1 MYFLRLV
8 LFGGSRTGK
17 LFAIWRQRT
26 GKLFAISRTGRNQ
39 LRLEQICVLGLERVV
54 KKILEWQ
61 FQSDFINVLRLTIQ
75 ELNTENSYAYED
87 LGPYQLGG
95 EVCSIGKPR

>member
-1 MYFLRLV
+1 M

-39 LRLEQICVLGLERVV
+39 LRLEQICVLGLERVAVV

-75 ELNTENSYAYED
+75 ELNTENSYAHED
-87 LGPYQLGG
+87 LCP
-95 EVCSIGKPR
+95 

>member
-1 MYFLRLV
+1 MSNIIWLV

-17 LFAIWRQRT
+17 LFAICRPRT
-26 GKLFAISRTGRNQ
+26 GKLFAISRSGRNP

-75 ELNTENSYAYED
+75 ELNTENSYAHED
-87 LGPYQLGG
+87 LGP
-95 EVCSIGKPR
+95 

>member
-1 MYFLRLV
+1 MKNWIIKVDFYTKRYILWLV
-8 LFGGSRTGK
+8 LFGGSRTAK

-61 FQSDFINVLRLTIQ
+61 FQSDFINVLRPLQ
-75 ELNTENSYAYED
+75 YKN
-87 LGPYQLGG
+87 
-95 EVCSIGKPR
+95 